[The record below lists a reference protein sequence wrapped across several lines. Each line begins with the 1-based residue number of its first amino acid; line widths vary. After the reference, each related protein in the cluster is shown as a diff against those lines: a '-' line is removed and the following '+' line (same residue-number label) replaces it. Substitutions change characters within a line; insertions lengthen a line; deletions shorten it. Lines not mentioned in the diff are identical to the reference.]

1 MSSVI
6 NRTMYPVQTSMDLF
20 LRMQSQ
26 FTSLQTQ
33 LATGQKA
40 SNLAELGSD
49 RYFDLSI
56 RSRISR
62 LDGYSTNITMVNS
75 RLDMFDQLT
84 TRLSTIQQD
93 ARGLITP
100 NSYGSQDIV
109 LGAVPVQAASNLD
122 EVVNLLN
129 SDINGRYLFGGSVT
143 DKRPVADMNTIL
155 YGADGKAGFQQ
166 IMSERQQADV
176 GDGLG
181 RLQIGGTGTDVS
193 LTEDGDHPIG
203 ITLST
208 VTARSAAVSL
218 PTP

>member
-6 NRTMYPVQTSMDLF
+6 SRTMYPVQTSMDLIS
-20 LRMQSQ
+20 RMQSQ

-33 LATGQKA
+33 LSTGQKA

-62 LDGYSTNITMVNS
+62 LDGYSTNITMVDS

-84 TRLSTIQQD
+84 SRLGTIQQD
-93 ARGLITP
+93 ARGMITP
-100 NSYGSQDIV
+100 NSYGSQDVV

-129 SDINGRYLFGGSVT
+129 SDINGRFLFGGSVT
-143 DKRPVADMNTIL
+143 DKRPVADMICWN
-155 YGADGKAGFQQ
+155 
-166 IMSERQQADV
+166 QA
-176 GDGLG
+176 L
-181 RLQIGGTGTDVS
+181 
-193 LTEDGDHPIG
+193 P
-203 ITLST
+203 
-208 VTARSAAVSL
+208 AA
-218 PTP
+218 P

>member
-56 RSRISR
+56 RSRLSR
-62 LDGYSTNITMVNS
+62 LNGYSTNITMVNS
-75 RLDMFDQLT
+75 RLDMFDQIT
-84 TRLSTIQQD
+84 TRLSAIQQD
-93 ARGLITP
+93 GRGMITP
-100 NSYGSQDIV
+100 NSYGSQDVI

-122 EVVNLLN
+122 EVINLLN
-129 SDINGRYLFGGSVT
+129 CDYNGRYLFGGSVT
-143 DKRPVADMNTIL
+143 DKRPVANLDAIL
-155 YGADGKAGFQQ
+155 YGSGGKAGIKQ
-166 IMSERQQADV
+166 IASERQQ
-176 GDGLG
+176 
-181 RLQIGGTGTDVS
+181 
-193 LTEDGDHPIG
+193 
-203 ITLST
+203 
-208 VTARSAAVSL
+208 
-218 PTP
+218 